1 MKVICIRDSNRP
13 SQIPVEEWIVE
24 GEIYTVIGMV
34 NLPLQP
40 GKLGLLLKEIQLS
53 ELSFPYE
60 FYDAERFSII
70 QEDKLEEVTQEMMEE
85 SFTI

>member
-1 MKVICIRDSNRP
+1 MKVKCIKDSNRP

-40 GKLGLLLKEIQLS
+40 GKLGLLLKEVQLS

-60 FYDAERFSII
+60 FYDAERFAII
-70 QEDKLEEVTQEMMEE
+70 AEDKLEEVTQEMMEE
-85 SFTI
+85 SFAI